1 MQNYAMTIRDQSQ
14 ASASCVVC
22 QSADLLKIDGFDAL
36 PRITSDCR
44 AFPAGGELFVCGDCG
59 MVQKWPTAIWIHEIG
74 EIYSNY
80 ASYYQSGG
88 DEQIVFDKTTG
99 RPRRRSDVL
108 MERLAAGAHLPSQ
121 GTALDVG
128 CGNGVTLT
136 SMSVKFPEWNLN
148 GYELG
153 DSTLPHLAKIPRFA
167 TLYTK
172 SLAAIPRSF
181 DLVTMIHSLEH
192 FPVPKDALDSLA
204 GIVGEG
210 RLFIEVCNV
219 EQNPFDILVADHLAH
234 FSPVTLSHMLN
245 RAGFE
250 VLDVSTDWVPKE
262 ISLMAQRGQPPGA
275 DGVKYSGSSADIFRR
290 ISGYVRWLQEM
301 ADIAHELAK
310 GGKPLGIFGTSIAA
324 TWLGSQL
331 ENSISFFVDEDESRV
346 GKTHFGRP
354 IVRPTD
360 VPEGITVYLAL
371 APAIAELISKKLS
384 TLPIN
389 FAFPPKL
396 ASA

>member
-1 MQNYAMTIRDQSQ
+1 MTIREQSQ
-14 ASASCVVC
+14 ASVSCIVC
-22 QSADLLKIDGFDAL
+22 QSTGLLKVDGFDAL

-59 MVQKWPTAIWIHEIG
+59 MVQKQSTATWVREIG

-88 DEQIVFDKTTG
+88 DEQVVFDKATG

-108 MERLAAGAHLPSQ
+108 MDRLAAGAHLPSQ
-121 GTALDVG
+121 GTALDIG

-136 SMSVKFPEWNLN
+136 SMSVKFPEWDLN

-153 DSTLPHLAKIPRFA
+153 DSTLTRLANIPRFA

-204 GIVGEG
+204 SIVGEG
-210 RLFIEVCNV
+210 RLFIEVCDV

-234 FSPVTLSHMLN
+234 FSPASLSHMLN

-250 VLDVSTDWVPKE
+250 ILDVSADWVPKE
-262 ISLMAQRGQPPGA
+262 ISLMARRSANPGSSDAKPPN
-275 DGVKYSGSSADIFRR
+275 YSGKDIFKQ
-290 ISGYVRWLQEM
+290 ISGYVGWLQE
-301 ADIAHELAK
+301 ITTLAHELAK
-310 GGKPLGIFGTSIAA
+310 GGGMLGIFGTSIAA
-324 TWLGSQL
+324 TWLDSQL
-331 ENSISFFVDEDESRV
+331 EDSISFFVDEDESRV

-354 IVRPTD
+354 IVRPAD
-360 VPEGITVYLAL
+360 VPSGSVVYLAL
-371 APAIAELISKKLS
+371 APAIAELISNKLS
-384 TLPIN
+384 MLPIN
-389 FAFPPKL
+389 FVFPPKL
-396 ASA
+396 DL